1 MDEASGAQRR
11 NGGAQKGSET
21 NQKNENHSGQIHSFR
36 DMDTEFILAKAKK
49 KNIPQKVSKATLANL
64 KKGYTVWTGMQDR
77 LRRAHPP
84 IV

>member
-1 MDEASGAQRR
+1 
-11 NGGAQKGSET
+11 
-21 NQKNENHSGQIHSFR
+21 
-36 DMDTEFILAKAKK
+36 MDTEFILAKEKK